1 MHIIPAIDIQD
12 SNCVRLTQ
20 GDYSRSVIYSNDP
33 YAISMKWIS
42 EGATNLHIVDLDG
55 ARESRTVNSSTI
67 YNICN
72 AAIDSIVQVGGGIRT
87 KEVADTYIKNGVQRL
102 IIGTSA
108 TNDIGFLE
116 WLMGNY
122 GEDSLIVSVDAR
134 NGIVEVDGWTRSSG
148 IEAMDLIRTLVDI
161 GVTRFLYTDIL
172 RDGMLSEP
180 NYQYISS
187 ILENFDINLQA
198 AGGISSTDQ
207 LIKLADL
214 GVESA
219 IVGKAIYTGAID
231 LNGAINLLRD
241 N

>member
-1 MHIIPAIDIQD
+1 
-12 SNCVRLTQ
+12 
-20 GDYSRSVIYSNDP
+20 
-33 YAISMKWIS
+33 MKWIS